1 MEGAHMLERQI
12 RVAKGLEDAD
22 LVLKHGKIVNVF
34 TEDIQEGD
42 VAVCEGMI
50 VGIGSYRGRKEVD
63 CTGKY
68 IAPGFMDGHIHL
80 ESSMMQPAEFAR
92 TVLPHGTTAVFT
104 DPHEIANVCGTQGI
118 DYMMRATEGLP
129 LEVYF
134 VLPSC
139 VPAALLDE
147 SGACLEAEELKPY
160 YQSKR
165 VVGLAE
171 VMNYVGT
178 VAGDM
183 NVLKKIQ
190 EAVSQGKVV
199 DGHAPGLGGKELCA
213 YLTAGV
219 MSDHECATAEEGLE
233 RIRQGQW
240 MMIREGTAAKNL
252 EALMPLFERPY
263 CEHAMLVTDDKHPG
277 DLEKL
282 GHIDYIIRKA
292 VSLGADPCIAVKMAT
307 YNTARYFGLKHLG
320 AVAPSYQA
328 DLVVLSDLKQVQVE
342 QVYKKGLLV
351 ADRHNGCAVQ
361 EPVVNSK
368 LKESVTHTF
377 RMKRFTV
384 EDFYLPV
391 SRDRQPEKMR
401 VIELHPGQIL
411 TGEYITEYSSASN
424 GIDVQQDIIK
434 LAVMERHLCTGHIG
448 LGYVKNY
455 GLKKGAIA
463 SSVAHDSH
471 NLIVAGASEQD
482 MYTAAEAVR
491 RMQGGWA
498 IALDG
503 KVLEVLPLP
512 IAGIMSDRPLREVE
526 GQILKMKQ
534 IARELGVPEG
544 IDPFM
549 TLAFISLPV
558 IPRLK
563 LTTFGLVDTDSQ
575 EIVDAVF

>member
-1 MEGAHMLERQI
+1 MLERQI
-12 RVAKGLEDAD
+12 RVARGLEDAD
-22 LVLKHGKIVNVF
+22 LVLKNGKIVNVF
-34 TEDIQEGD
+34 TEELQEGD
-42 VAVCEGMI
+42 VAVCEGVI
-50 VGIGSYRGRKEVD
+50 VGIGSYRGMKEVD
-63 CTGKY
+63 CTGKF

-92 TVLPHGTTAVFT
+92 TVLPHGTTVVFT
-104 DPHEIANVCGTQGI
+104 DPHEIANVCGNQGI

-139 VPAALLDE
+139 VPAAPLDE

-160 YQSKR
+160 YQSER

-178 VAGDM
+178 TAGDT

-190 EAVSQGKVV
+190 EAAGLGKVV
-199 DGHAPGLGGKELCA
+199 DGHAPGLSGKELCA

-219 MSDHECATAEEGLE
+219 MSDHECASAEEGLE

-277 DLEKL
+277 DLAKL

-292 VSLGADPCIAVKMAT
+292 VSLGADPCIAIKMAT
-307 YNTARYFGLKHLG
+307 YNTARYFGLKCQG

-328 DLVVLSDLKQVQVE
+328 DLVVLSDLENVQVE
-342 QVYKKGLLV
+342 QVYKKGELA
-351 ADRHNGCAVQ
+351 ADRHNTCGIQ
-361 EPVVNSK
+361 EPKVNSK

-377 RMKRFTV
+377 RMKKFTV

-391 SRDRQPEKMR
+391 SSQKQPEKMR

-411 TGEYITEYSSASN
+411 TGEYIAEYSSASN
-424 GIDVQQDIIK
+424 GIDVSQDIIK

-455 GLKKGAIA
+455 GLKRGAIA

-471 NLIVAGASEQD
+471 NLIVAGTSEKD
-482 MYTAAEAVR
+482 MYAAAEEVR
-491 RMQGGWA
+491 KMQGGWA

-503 KVLEVLPLP
+503 EVLEVLPLP
-512 IAGIMSDRPLREVE
+512 IAGIMSDRPLKEVE
-526 GQILKMKQ
+526 EQIVKMKEK
-534 IARELGVPEG
+534 ARELGVPEG

-549 TLAFISLPV
+549 TLAFVSLPV
-558 IPRLK
+558 IPKLR
-563 LTTFGLVDTDSQ
+563 LTTFGLVDTDTQ
-575 EIVDAVF
+575 EIVEAVF

>member
-1 MEGAHMLERQI
+1 MQESMEGAHMLERQI
-12 RVAKGLEDAD
+12 RVARGLEDAD

-219 MSDHECATAEEGLE
+219 MSDHE
-233 RIRQGQW
+233 
-240 MMIREGTAAKNL
+240 
-252 EALMPLFERPY
+252 
-263 CEHAMLVTDDKHPG
+263 
-277 DLEKL
+277 
-282 GHIDYIIRKA
+282 
-292 VSLGADPCIAVKMAT
+292 
-307 YNTARYFGLKHLG
+307 
-320 AVAPSYQA
+320 
-328 DLVVLSDLKQVQVE
+328 
-342 QVYKKGLLV
+342 
-351 ADRHNGCAVQ
+351 
-361 EPVVNSK
+361 
-368 LKESVTHTF
+368 
-377 RMKRFTV
+377 
-384 EDFYLPV
+384 
-391 SRDRQPEKMR
+391 
-401 VIELHPGQIL
+401 
-411 TGEYITEYSSASN
+411 
-424 GIDVQQDIIK
+424 
-434 LAVMERHLCTGHIG
+434 
-448 LGYVKNY
+448 
-455 GLKKGAIA
+455 
-463 SSVAHDSH
+463 
-471 NLIVAGASEQD
+471 
-482 MYTAAEAVR
+482 
-491 RMQGGWA
+491 
-498 IALDG
+498 
-503 KVLEVLPLP
+503 
-512 IAGIMSDRPLREVE
+512 
-526 GQILKMKQ
+526 
-534 IARELGVPEG
+534 
-544 IDPFM
+544 
-549 TLAFISLPV
+549 
-558 IPRLK
+558 
-563 LTTFGLVDTDSQ
+563 
-575 EIVDAVF
+575 